1 MSSAPMSAT
10 MKPGNVVL
18 FASAFATLG
27 LIACFAFLISR
38 SFAQTLT
45 PGEVRISSRP
55 YHPQSQGLRRESRLV
70 QIEVVIRDI
79 NGRAVG
85 GLTRDNFVVLD
96 SGHLRDIDEFSVEN
110 SSEPALSSAKPQSA
124 ASPATSPAQ
133 PAPVQPSTPEAAPY
147 VPRWILLFF
156 DDINTLPGDLAHA
169 KIAAKRFIK
178 EAGISGDRIAV
189 FTSSGGQILDFTHST
204 DAVLEATSQVES
216 HPRISPGGVAP
227 CPRITAYEAYQIVN
241 NDPNALEAKVAEA
254 CQCTGAQTCP
264 ASFSGG
270 NVSLTGSPSTSPY
283 PTLLPNVVEA
293 VRSQA
298 QATWAQARTS
308 SQATLDAVKASIT
321 RLALMPGKRLLLLA
335 SSGFF
340 TFDLDETKDQ
350 IVNEAVHAGVVI
362 NSIDSKGLYADAP
375 VGPIN
380 ETVETV
386 TLPNETLLYETQSLG
401 DRLDSEDSAMARL
414 AESTGGLLY
423 RNNNDLD
430 YGFREL
436 GLVPAYAY
444 ELGIS
449 PDEDGKYHTIK
460 VKLNNVKHDFIQAR
474 PGYFAP
480 TKAVSTPTASDKVDA
495 EMLGS
500 DERSDFPVTV
510 RGAPGNDKSGAKDIS
525 VDARV
530 DISKLPFEK
539 QKDRRDEKLTFIA
552 GLFDPQ
558 GKFITGKEAEMELA
572 LKQDSFERFSKSG
585 ITGAMSLEAP
595 PGNYRLRVVVQEAAM
610 GEMSATTQNVE
621 IR

>member
-1 MSSAPMSAT
+1 MSSAPTSAT
-10 MKPGNVVL
+10 RKPGYVVL

-55 YHPQSQGLRRESRLV
+55 YHPRSQGLRRESRLV
-70 QIEVVIRDI
+70 QIEVVVRDI
-79 NGRAVG
+79 NGRPVG
-85 GLTRDNFVVLD
+85 GLTKDDFLVLD
-96 SGHLRDIDEFSVEN
+96 SGRPRDIFEFSVET
-110 SSEPALSSAKPQSA
+110 SSEPSLSPAKPKSPTPPA
-124 ASPATSPAQ
+124 ASPTQ
-133 PAPVQPSTPEAAPY
+133 PASVQPVSPTAAPY
-147 VPRWILLFF
+147 IPRWIVLFF

-189 FTSSGGQILDFTHST
+189 FTSSGGQILDFTHAT
-204 DAVLEATSQVES
+204 DAVLEATAQVES
-216 HPRISPGGVAP
+216 HHRMSPGGAAP
-227 CPRITAYEAYQIVN
+227 CPRITAYEAYQIMN
-241 NDPNALEAKVAEA
+241 NDSNALVAKVDEA
-254 CQCTGAQTCP
+254 CQCTGVQTCG
-264 ASFSGG
+264 SIRFEGT
-270 NVSLTGSPSTSPY
+270 VDLTGGSG
-283 PTLLPNVVEA
+283 LLQSVIESVKE
-293 VRSQA
+293 QA
-298 QATWAQARTS
+298 QATWNQARLA
-308 SQATLDAVKASIT
+308 SQDSLDVIQASIV
-321 RLALMPGKRLLLLA
+321 RLAQMPGKRLLLLA

-350 IVNEAVHAGVVI
+350 IVNEAVRASVVI
-362 NSIDSKGLYADAP
+362 NSIDSKGLYAEAP
-375 VGPIN
+375 VRPIN
-380 ETVETV
+380 EPVESV
-386 TLPNETLLYETQSLG
+386 EFPVQTLIYETQSLG
-401 DRLDSEDSAMARL
+401 DRLDSEDSAMARF

-480 TKAVSTPTASDKVDA
+480 TKAGSAPTAADKVDA

-510 RGAPGNDKSGAKDIS
+510 RGVPGTEKSGAKGVS

-558 GKFITGKEAEMELA
+558 GKFITGKEAEMELS

-595 PGNYRLRVVVQEAAM
+595 PGNYRLRVAVEEAVK

>member
-1 MSSAPMSAT
+1 MSAAAT
-10 MKPGNVVL
+10 HATRKPVAVGL
-18 FASAFATLG
+18 FLAILAILG
-27 LIACFAFLISR
+27 LIAIAA
-38 SFAQTLT
+38 AQSLS

-55 YHPQSQGLRRESRLV
+55 YRPQSQAIRKESRLV
-70 QIEVVIRDI
+70 QIAVVIRDI

-85 GLTRDNFVVLD
+85 GLTKDNFQVLD
-96 SGHLRDIDEFSVEN
+96 SGHPRDIAEFSVET
-110 SSEPALSSAKPQSA
+110 SPEPALSPAKPKSTAPTA
-124 ASPATSPAQ
+124 ASPTQ
-133 PAPVQPSTPEAAPY
+133 PASVQPSSPKAAPY
-147 VPRWILLFF
+147 VPRWIVLFF

-189 FTSSGGQILDFTHST
+189 FTSSGGQVLDFTHAS
-204 DAVLEATSQVES
+204 DAVLEATAQVKS
-216 HPRISPGGVAP
+216 HPRMSPGGVAA

-241 NDPNALEAKVAEA
+241 NDPDALVAKVDEA
-254 CQCTGAQTCP
+254 CQCTGVQTCP
-264 ASFSGG
+264 GIHFEG
-270 NVSLTGSPSTSPY
+270 NVSLTGGDSGQGGMLQ
-283 PTLLPNVVEA
+283 PTIESVK
-293 VRSQA
+293 SQA
-298 QATWAQARTS
+298 HATWAQAETA
-308 SQATLDAVKASIT
+308 SQATLDAVHASIA
-321 RLALMPGKRLLLLA
+321 RLAQMPGKRLLLLA

-340 TFDLDETKDQ
+340 SFDLDEAKDQ
-350 IVNEAVHAGVVI
+350 VVNEAVHADVVI
-362 NSIDSKGLYADAP
+362 NSIDSKGLYAEAP
-375 VGPIN
+375 VRPFN
-380 ETVETV
+380 EPVGTVEFPV
-386 TLPNETLLYETQSLG
+386 QTLLYETQTLG
-401 DRLDSEDSAMARL
+401 DRLDSEDSAMARF

-444 ELGIS
+444 ELGIT

-480 TKAVSTPTASDKVDA
+480 TKEGSAPTAADKVDA

-500 DERSDFPVTV
+500 DERNDIPVAV
-510 RGAPGNDKSGAKDIS
+510 RGVPGTGKSGAKDVS
-525 VDARV
+525 VDAHV

-539 QKDRRDEKLTFIA
+539 EKDRHDEKLTFVA

-558 GKFITGKEAEMELA
+558 GKFITGKEAEMDLA

-595 PGNYRLRVVVQEAAM
+595 PGNYRLRVVVEEAVK
-610 GEMSATTQNVE
+610 GEISATTQSVE

>member
-1 MSSAPMSAT
+1 MSSAPTSAT
-10 MKPGNVVL
+10 MKLGNVVL
-18 FASAFATLG
+18 FSSDFATLG
-27 LIACFAFLISR
+27 LIACFVFLISR

-70 QIEVVIRDI
+70 QIEVVVRDI
-79 NGRAVG
+79 NGRPVG
-85 GLTRDNFVVLD
+85 GLTKDDFLVLD
-96 SGHLRDIDEFSVEN
+96 SGRPRDIFEFSVET
-110 SSEPALSSAKPQSA
+110 SSEPSLSPAKPKSPTPPA
-124 ASPATSPAQ
+124 ASPTQ
-133 PAPVQPSTPEAAPY
+133 PASVQPVSPTAAPY
-147 VPRWILLFF
+147 IPRWIVLFF

-189 FTSSGGQILDFTHST
+189 FTSSGGQILDFTHAT
-204 DAVLEATSQVES
+204 DAVLEATAQVES
-216 HPRISPGGVAP
+216 HHRMSPGGAAP
-227 CPRITAYEAYQIVN
+227 CPRITAYEAYQIMN
-241 NDPNALEAKVAEA
+241 NDSNALVAKVDEA
-254 CQCTGAQTCP
+254 CQCTGVQTCG
-264 ASFSGG
+264 SIRFEGT
-270 NVSLTGSPSTSPY
+270 VDLTGGSG
-283 PTLLPNVVEA
+283 LLQSVIESVKE
-293 VRSQA
+293 QA
-298 QATWAQARTS
+298 QATWNQARLA
-308 SQATLDAVKASIT
+308 SQDSLDVIQASIA
-321 RLALMPGKRLLLLA
+321 RLAQMPGKRLLLLA

-350 IVNEAVHAGVVI
+350 IVNEAVRASVVI
-362 NSIDSKGLYADAP
+362 NSIDSKGLYAEAP
-375 VGPIN
+375 VRPIN
-380 ETVETV
+380 EPVESV
-386 TLPNETLLYETQSLG
+386 EFPVQTLIYETQSLG
-401 DRLDSEDSAMARL
+401 DRLDSEDSAMARF

-480 TKAVSTPTASDKVDA
+480 TKAGSAPTAADKVDA

-510 RGAPGNDKSGAKDIS
+510 RGVPGTEKSGAKGVS

-595 PGNYRLRVVVQEAAM
+595 PGNYRLRVVVEEAVK
-610 GEMSATTQNVE
+610 GEMSATAQNVE
-621 IR
+621 FR

>member
-10 MKPGNVVL
+10 RKLSNVVL

-55 YHPQSQGLRRESRLV
+55 YHPQFHGLRRESRLV
-70 QIEVVIRDI
+70 QIEVVVRDI

-85 GLTRDNFVVLD
+85 GLTKDNFVVLD
-96 SGHLRDIDEFSVEN
+96 SGHLRDIDEFSVET
-110 SSEPALSSAKPQSA
+110 SPEPALSPAKPQSA
-124 ASPATSPAQ
+124 ASPAASPAQ
-133 PAPVQPSTPEAAPY
+133 PAPVQPGAPEAAPY
-147 VPRWILLFF
+147 VPRWIVLFF

-189 FTSSGGQILDFTHST
+189 FTTSGGQILDFTHAT
-204 DAVLEATSQVES
+204 DAVLEATAQVES
-216 HPRISPGGVAP
+216 HHRMSPGGVAP

-241 NDPNALEAKVAEA
+241 NDSTALVAKVDEG
-254 CQCTGAQTCP
+254 CQCTGVQTCG
-264 ASFSGG
+264 SIRFEGT
-270 NVSLTGSPSTSPY
+270 VDLTGGSG
-283 PTLLPNVVEA
+283 LLQSVIESVKE
-293 VRSQA
+293 QA
-298 QATWAQARTS
+298 QATWNQARLA
-308 SQATLDAVKASIT
+308 SQDSLDVIQASIA
-321 RLALMPGKRLLLLA
+321 RLAQMPGKRLLLLA

-350 IVNEAVHAGVVI
+350 IVNEAVHASVVI
-362 NSIDSKGLYADAP
+362 NSIDSKGLYAEAP
-375 VGPIN
+375 VRPIN
-380 ETVETV
+380 EPVESV
-386 TLPNETLLYETQSLG
+386 EFPVQTLLYETQSLG

-449 PDEDGKYHTIK
+449 PDENGKYHSIK

-480 TKAVSTPTASDKVDA
+480 TKAGSALTAADKVDA

-500 DERSDFPVTV
+500 DERSDIPVTV
-510 RGAPGNDKSGAKDIS
+510 RGAPSNDKSGAKGVS

-539 QKDRRDEKLTFIA
+539 ETDRRDEKLIFIA

-572 LKQDSFERFSKSG
+572 LKQDSFEHFSKSG

-595 PGNYRLRVVVQEAAM
+595 PGNYRLRVVVEEAVK
-610 GEMSATTQNVE
+610 GEMFATTQK
-621 IR
+621 IQIP

>member
-1 MSSAPMSAT
+1 MSNASTFAT
-10 MKPGNVVL
+10 RKPGNVVL

-85 GLTRDNFVVLD
+85 GLTKDNFQVLD
-96 SGHLRDIDEFSVEN
+96 SGHLRDIGEFSVET
-110 SSEPALSSAKPQSA
+110 SPEPSPSLAKPRSA
-124 ASPATSPAQ
+124 ASPAASPAQ
-133 PAPVQPSTPEAAPY
+133 PAPVQPGAPEAAPY
-147 VPRWILLFF
+147 VPRWIVLFF

-189 FTSSGGQILDFTHST
+189 FTSSGGQILDFTHAT
-204 DAVLEATSQVES
+204 DAVLEATSRVET
-216 HPRISPGGVAP
+216 HHRMSPGGAAP

-241 NDPNALEAKVAEA
+241 NDSNALVAKVDEA
-254 CQCTGAQTCP
+254 CQCTGVQTCG
-264 ASFSGG
+264 SIRFEGT
-270 NVSLTGSPSTSPY
+270 VDLTGGSG
-283 PTLLPNVVEA
+283 LLQSVIESVKE
-293 VRSQA
+293 QA
-298 QATWAQARTS
+298 QATWNQARLA
-308 SQATLDAVKASIT
+308 SQDTLDVIQASIT
-321 RLALMPGKRLLLLA
+321 RLAQMPGKRLLLLA

-340 TFDLDETKDQ
+340 TFDLDETKDH

-362 NSIDSKGLYADAP
+362 NSIDSKGLYAEAP
-375 VGPIN
+375 VRPFN
-380 ETVETV
+380 ETVETIEFPV
-386 TLPNETLLYETQSLG
+386 QTLLYETQTLG

-444 ELGIS
+444 ELGIA

-480 TKAVSTPTASDKVDA
+480 TKLGSAPTAADRVDA

-500 DERSDFPVTV
+500 DERSDIPVTV
-510 RGAPGNDKSGAKDIS
+510 RGAPGNDKTGAKGVS

-539 QKDRRDEKLTFIA
+539 QKDRHDEKLTFIA

-558 GKFITGKEAEMELA
+558 GKFITGKEAEMELS
-572 LKQDSFERFSKSG
+572 LIQDSFERFSKSG

-595 PGNYRLRVVVQEAAM
+595 PGNYRLRVVVEEAVK
-610 GEMSATTQNVE
+610 GEMSATTQK
-621 IR
+621 IQIQ